1 MTYHDLE
8 KSIVPSYTSG
18 RTHRCRFLEEQC
30 TLQDTGTDTKP
41 LKGNEVLLGRGNIS
55 ISYISLL
62 RGAGK
67 KKAQVHRPP
76 SDVFPSPCIL
86 CLLRLEDPSIV
97 PLSPDKETLQ
107 FFGKAIQT
115 KISMI
120 EGA

>member
-8 KSIVPSYTSG
+8 KSMVPSYTSG
-18 RTHRCRFLEEQC
+18 RTHRCRSLEEQC

-41 LKGNEVLLGRGNIS
+41 LKGNEVLLERGNIS

-67 KKAQVHRPP
+67 KKAQVHGPP

-107 FFGKAIQT
+107 FFGKTIRT